1 MNLDPKTGNPP
12 WKPDATC
19 YINMNSRTGYDDH
32 EDHESDGSPDLASV
46 ELTIDATSFMSG
58 DLFEDVD
65 VPGPQSTSSSTSDG
79 TLPTSKEVDPPAAAA
94 APGGYKQVHYR
105 QNPKPPPH
113 PDYALHA
120 TQHDL
125 GKYMAAVADTSL
137 RTHHFLI
144 MIANIANVNGSEQ
157 GEGDSKV
164 VVRITRWDH
173 SAVLVSESFNLCEEE
188 ESWQLAA
195 FLHIFAD
202 ALPSDRGWDTTAV
215 QVGNE
220 ERTRISKLSRG
231 RREYQDKTMPMH
243 EHYQAFGDARRMVCF
258 RVDNK
263 DNEDNKD
270 DGTPMRRVAVQTPSS
285 CSRTFHGGFSRVW
298 VVFHAPTTKR
308 EKSKVKQRS
317 TFTNT
322 KNMRKMNLNC
332 NRDRNFGSTGT
343 SEYGE
348 ETYRVSSRSMSST
361 SG

>member
-1 MNLDPKTGNPP
+1 
-12 WKPDATC
+12 
-19 YINMNSRTGYDDH
+19 
-32 EDHESDGSPDLASV
+32 
-46 ELTIDATSFMSG
+46 
-58 DLFEDVD
+58 
-65 VPGPQSTSSSTSDG
+65 
-79 TLPTSKEVDPPAAAA
+79 
-94 APGGYKQVHYR
+94 
-105 QNPKPPPH
+105 
-113 PDYALHA
+113 
-120 TQHDL
+120 
-125 GKYMAAVADTSL
+125 
-137 RTHHFLI
+137 
-144 MIANIANVNGSEQ
+144 
-157 GEGDSKV
+157 
-164 VVRITRWDH
+164 
-173 SAVLVSESFNLCEEE
+173 
-188 ESWQLAA
+188 
-195 FLHIFAD
+195 LHIFAD